1 MALARLKLS
10 RILGGFWWERRNGWY
25 GRFVESGAYPI
36 AVNLFVAL
44 GFAGVL
50 AVLGYAAFARSGG
63 ALLGAI
69 AAVIVY
75 LFVIAFLTSFGASV
89 THSARHAGTPTD
101 VLVRCRKLLERHD
114 FVLNADGTGAIEATR
129 GAGAGTESKW
139 RSCPLQLR
147 AAVTAEG
154 NETLLSIRC
163 TGESAQHRFVRR
175 LIWKTAEAAA
185 NLDRASL
192 KAIDKTLVRR
202 PGALFQ
208 GGLGTAVLT
217 AMLACALLSTVALVA
232 VSYRLSVYVLE
243 MSQASAADDDVR
255 RLQLQITTRIDSV
268 LHAEAE
274 RLAGKLEKVGV
285 KGTAPAEALR
295 SLAPFSVPGEL
306 LAGVAEPQGKV
317 ALFTPASAQWT
328 QDSLRGVRTYGLAR
342 LGDRVVRELP
352 QPQARGLET
361 QLAIKPGQLVLGA
374 SLTHADLARLAPER
388 VDSGSV
394 EITWF
399 EAGRPFL
406 RYGWQP
412 GKGVRVDG
420 GAGAI
425 PGDVLVAAE
434 RRLEG
439 AWTAIFRDV
448 LVGGDVGST
457 AIRSEMRDG
466 ARHRVYYRVN
476 RKDGAGGGWD
486 GVSVARS
493 YEPTFETREWI
504 LPLAIALALI
514 ALLPIL
520 IATVMLATMISN
532 RISRPALQVRD
543 ALRSIGEGDYSVRLT
558 PSRSDEIGQVQA
570 QLNKTAEQLEQ
581 RGQTPPQ

>member
-10 RILGGFWWERRNGWY
+10 RILGGFWWDRRDGWY

-50 AVLGYAAFARSGG
+50 VVLGYAAFARSPG
-63 ALLGAI
+63 ALF
-69 AAVIVY
+69 AAVAAIVCY
-75 LFVIAFLTSFGASV
+75 LVVITFLTSFGSSV
-89 THSARHAGTPTD
+89 AQNARHAGAPSE
-101 VLVRCRKLLERHD
+101 VLARCRKLLERHD
-114 FVLNADGTGAIEATR
+114 FVIGAETANAIEATR
-129 GAGAGTESKW
+129 GAGAGSESKW
-139 RSCPLQLR
+139 RSCPLELR
-147 AAVTAEG
+147 ASVTADG
-154 NETLLSIRC
+154 SETLLSVRC
-163 TGESAQHRFVRR
+163 TGESGRHRFVRR
-175 LIWKTAEAAA
+175 LIQKTAEAAA

-192 KAIDKTLVRR
+192 KALDKTLVRR

-217 AMLACALLSTVALVA
+217 AMLGCAVLSTIALVA
-232 VSYRLSVYVLE
+232 VSYRLSVYVLA
-243 MSQASAADDDVR
+243 MSQSTAADDDVR
-255 RLQLQITTRIDSV
+255 RLQLQITSRIDAV

-274 RLAGKLEKVGV
+274 RLAGKLEKAGA
-285 KGTAPAEALR
+285 KGTAPAEAMR
-295 SLAPFSVPGEL
+295 SLAPFSIPGEL
-306 LAGVAEPQGKV
+306 LAGVAEPLGKV
-317 ALFTPASAQWT
+317 ALFSPASAQGAPE
-328 QDSLRGVRTYGLAR
+328 SLRGARTYGLAR

-352 QPQARGLET
+352 QPQGRGLET
-361 QLAIKPGQLVLGA
+361 QLALKPGQLILGA

-388 VDSGSV
+388 IDSGSI
-394 EITWF
+394 EITYF
-399 EAGRPFL
+399 ESGRPFL
-406 RYGWQP
+406 RYAWQP

-420 GAGAI
+420 GAGAL
-425 PGDVLVAAE
+425 PADVLANAE
-434 RRLEG
+434 RRLE
-439 AWTAIFRDV
+439 ADWTAIFRDL

-476 RKDGAGGGWD
+476 RKDGASGAWD

-504 LPLAIALALI
+504 LPLSIALSLI

-520 IATVMLATMISN
+520 IATIMLASVISN
-532 RISRPALQVRD
+532 RISRPALQIRD
-543 ALRSIGEGDYSVRLT
+543 ALRSIGEGDYSVRLAPT
-558 PSRSDEIGQVQA
+558 RHDEIGQVQA